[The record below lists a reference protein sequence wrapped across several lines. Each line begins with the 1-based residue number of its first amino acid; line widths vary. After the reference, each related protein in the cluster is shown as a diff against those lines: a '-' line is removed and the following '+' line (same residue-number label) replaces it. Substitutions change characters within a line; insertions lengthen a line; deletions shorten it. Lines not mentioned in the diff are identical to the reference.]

1 MDFKTDISLKSF
13 NTFGLDVNA
22 HSFFVFHNKK
32 EIKFALRESIYPLL
46 ILGGGSNILLTKAWK
61 GTVLKNEIKG
71 IEIVRNLKKSV
82 WIGIGGGEE
91 WHDLVLW
98 SINNDF
104 GGIEN
109 LSLIPGTVGA
119 APIQNIGAYGVELK
133 DVFVKLEAIHIQT
146 GKKKVFYKNDC
157 QFGYRN
163 SIFKNSEKGKYV
175 IYKVI
180 LKLQKAP
187 HHLNMNYGAIK
198 SILTENHISNP
209 TIRNLSNAIIQIRQ
223 QKLPDPKEIGNSGSF
238 FKNPVIG
245 KEQFTKLQVKF
256 PNIVFYKVDDG
267 YKIPAGWLIEQCG
280 WKGKVVG
287 NTGCHKNQALVL
299 VNYGNAT
306 GEEIYAHALRVIDSV
321 FDTFGIRLSMEV
333 NVV

>member
-1 MDFKTDISLKSF
+1 MDFNTDISLKSF

-32 EIKFALRESIYPLL
+32 ELKFALRESIYPLL

-133 DVFVKLEAIHIQT
+133 DVFVKLEAIHIET
-146 GKKKVFYKNDC
+146 GRKK
-157 QFGYRN
+157 
-163 SIFKNSEKGKYV
+163 IF
-175 IYKVI
+175 
-180 LKLQKAP
+180 
-187 HHLNMNYGAIK
+187 
-198 SILTENHISNP
+198 
-209 TIRNLSNAIIQIRQ
+209 
-223 QKLPDPKEIGNSGSF
+223 F
-238 FKNPVIG
+238 
-245 KEQFTKLQVKF
+245 
-256 PNIVFYKVDDG
+256 
-267 YKIPAGWLIEQCG
+267 WC
-280 WKGKVVG
+280 W
-287 NTGCHKNQALVL
+287 
-299 VNYGNAT
+299 
-306 GEEIYAHALRVIDSV
+306 
-321 FDTFGIRLSMEV
+321 
-333 NVV
+333 